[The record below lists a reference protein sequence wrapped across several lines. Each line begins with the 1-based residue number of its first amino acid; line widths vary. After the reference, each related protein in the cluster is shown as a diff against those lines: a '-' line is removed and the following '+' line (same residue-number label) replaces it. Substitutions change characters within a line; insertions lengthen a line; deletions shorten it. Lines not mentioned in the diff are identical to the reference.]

1 MFRLFIREHLIF
13 LIFHIILV
21 MFIMLLYWLD
31 GFRNVDTA
39 IYSIVISSI
48 LTVTFLGAVFVQKFS
63 FYKKILSV
71 PTKIEVVLQREAQ
84 SPEIKQVET
93 YLQHIY
99 RLYQKEVQL
108 LYARQNR
115 HLQFMNSW
123 VHQMKTPISVI
134 ELMTQEHEYVDSRS
148 VSEEMDR
155 LKRGLDAVLMNAR
168 LDTFEEDM
176 QIEQVNLKQL
186 VREVVTSNKR
196 LFIGSH
202 VFPVISIEENCII
215 TTDTKWIRFVIA
227 QFLTNAVK
235 YTFEENKKVFFETN
249 IHDDVAVFSVRD
261 EGIGIPASDL
271 KRVTKAFFTGENGR
285 KTGES
290 TGMGLYL
297 AQEICNRLGHEMR
310 INSKTGEGTT
320 VSIIFKQQEQEERS
334 DQDVDIS
341 TRRSDESI
349 RGEGSSSCNKST

>member
-1 MFRLFIREHLIF
+1 
-13 LIFHIILV
+13 
-21 MFIMLLYWLD
+21 MLLYWLD
-31 GFRNVDTA
+31 GFRNLDTA

-48 LTVTFLGAVFVQKFS
+48 LTISFLGALFVKKYS

-84 SPEIKQVET
+84 SPEIKQVEM
-93 YLQHIY
+93 YLHHIY

-123 VHQMKTPISVI
+123 VHQMKTPISVLEMMVQNEDQI
-134 ELMTQEHEYVDSRS
+134 DSMS
-148 VSEEMDR
+148 VSEETDR
-155 LKRGLDAVLMNAR
+155 LKRGLEAVLMNAR

-176 QIEQVNLKQL
+176 HIEQVDLKQL
-186 VREVVTSNKR
+186 VRQVVTENKR
-196 LFIGSH
+196 LFIGHH

-215 TTDTKWIRFVIA
+215 TSDTKWLRFVIA
-227 QFLTNAVK
+227 QFVTNAVK
-235 YTFEENKKVFFETN
+235 YTFDENKKVYFETTIKDGN
-249 IHDDVAVFSVRD
+249 VIFSVRD
-261 EGIGIPASDL
+261 EGIGIPTSDI

-297 AQEICNRLGHEMR
+297 AQEICNRLGHEMT
-310 INSKTGEGTT
+310 ITTKVGEGTT
-320 VSIIFKQQEQEERS
+320 VSIVFKQQEQEERS
-334 DQDVDIS
+334 EQDVDINI
-341 TRRSDESI
+341 RRSDESI
-349 RGEGSSSCNKST
+349 

>member
-1 MFRLFIREHLIF
+1 MIRLFIKEHLVF
-13 LIFHIILV
+13 LVFQVLLV
-21 MFIMLLYWLD
+21 LFVMLLYWLD
-31 GFRNVDTA
+31 GFRNLDTA
-39 IYSIVISSI
+39 VYSIVITSI
-48 LTVTFLGAVFVQKFS
+48 LTITFLATLFVKKYS

-71 PTKIEVVLQREAQ
+71 PTEIEGVLQREAQ
-84 SPEIKQVET
+84 SAEIKQVEM
-93 YLQHIY
+93 YLEHIY

-134 ELMTQEHEYVDSRS
+134 ELMTQGNDQVDAAG

-176 QIEQVNLKQL
+176 QIELIEIKQL
-186 VREVVTSNKR
+186 VTEVVSSNKR

-202 VFPVISIEENCII
+202 VFPVISIAEQCFV
-215 TTDTKWIRFVIA
+215 TSDSKWLRFVID
-227 QFLTNAVK
+227 QFLTNAIK
-235 YTFEENKKVFFETN
+235 YTFEENKKVYFETTFEHN
-249 IHDDVAVFSVRD
+249 QVILSVRD
-261 EGIGIPASDL
+261 EGIGIPVSDM

-297 AQEICNRLGHEMR
+297 AQEICHRLGHEMK
-310 INSKTGEGTT
+310 IESTVGEGTT
-320 VSIIFKQQEQEERS
+320 VSIIFEQQESAERGEL
-334 DQDVDIS
+334 DVDIDAG
-341 TRRSDESI
+341 RNN
-349 RGEGSSSCNKST
+349 EGL